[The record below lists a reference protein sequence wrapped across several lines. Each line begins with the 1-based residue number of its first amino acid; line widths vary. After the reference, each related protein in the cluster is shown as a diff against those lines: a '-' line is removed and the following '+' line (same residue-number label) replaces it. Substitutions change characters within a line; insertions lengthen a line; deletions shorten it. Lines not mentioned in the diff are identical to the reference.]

1 MADNAPMPLHTE
13 QRVPT
18 MLVVARDPKMLKLL
32 KMALITEFE
41 CDVLSVTSGRN
52 VVETATLFAP
62 DLVIIDA
69 HLLDGTALGLSEPL
83 HAVPELERVPIILL
97 NVLHIPESVSQRDHV
112 IVLYGPFVLVD
123 VYAAV
128 HRCLGHT

>member
-1 MADNAPMPLHTE
+1 MADNAPMPLHRE

-32 KMALITEFE
+32 QMALITEFE
-41 CDVLSVTSGRN
+41 CEVLSITGGKS
-52 VVETATLFAP
+52 ATDKAQLVLP
-62 DLVIIDA
+62 DLMIIDA
-69 HLLDGTALGLSEPL
+69 HLLDGNAFDLSDQL
-83 HAVPELERVPIILL
+83 HAIPELERVPIILL
-97 NVLHIPESVSQRDHV
+97 NMLNVSKSVSQREHV
-112 IVLYGPFVLVD
+112 VVLDGPFVLID

>member
-52 VVETATLFAP
+52 VVETATLFVP

-69 HLLDGTALGLSEPL
+69 HLLDSNALDLSDQL
-83 HAVPELERVPIILL
+83 HAVSELTRVPIILL
-97 NVLHIPESVSQRDHV
+97 NMLAALERTPQREHV
-112 IVLYGPFVLVD
+112 IVLDGPFVLVD
-123 VYAAV
+123 VYAAM